1 MHGFISCLPER
12 AEYPIPWNSCFQKY
26 YLASQPCSL
35 QKGWCWRKGQFGC
48 AIILTG
54 QLEFTHQLNHVKE
67 ILLPSLHK
75 LRFLEFLRFKI
86 SLSYFYSSV
95 FFYTYKLKKKK
106 SLSPA
111 RPQKKRF
118 DFQREVSLV
127 SQEYTALL
135 RAQSR
140 PRLQ

>member
-1 MHGFISCLPER
+1 MHGFISCLPDR
-12 AEYPIPWNSCFQKY
+12 AEYLIPWNSCFQKY

-35 QKGWCWRKGQFGC
+35 QKGWCWRKGQSGC

-95 FFYTYKLKKKK
+95 FFYTYKLKKKI

-111 RPQKKRF
+111 RPRKKRF
-118 DFQREVSLV
+118 DFQGEVSLV
-127 SQEYTALL
+127 SQQYTALL
-135 RAQSR
+135 RAQNR